1 MDKKDKQLDQS
12 GYQAMYG
19 RELRLRTRKDM
30 ERTVPGLGRAA
41 STSTYPSSSSVTSST
56 REPTNSSFSREPASY
71 FSNRSDQNII
81 QVMIF
86 WTLTRANLG

>member
-1 MDKKDKQLDQS
+1 MDKKDKLDQFS
-12 GYQAMYG
+12 GYQAMHG
-19 RELRLRTRKDM
+19 RELRLRTRKEM

-56 REPTNSSFSREPASY
+56 REPTKRSSSREPASY
-71 FSNRSDQNII
+71 FSNRSNQNII
-81 QVMIF
+81 KVMIF